1 MKKLLIALAVLAL
14 VLASSCALADTVLRP
29 GDTGSAVLQMQKA
42 LVSLGYSTNGVD
54 GKYGAGTLS
63 AVRAFQ
69 AKYGLTVDGKAG
81 PNTLNKLYSLT
92 GGNPTPVPTASP
104 SGNITGRTDIKLV
117 YGDRGDQVLIMQRAL
132 NSLGFTTNGTDGKFG
147 PGTLA
152 AVKAFQTRYI
162 LDVDGKAGPKTLA
175 KLYSLTGG
183 NPTPAPATATP
194 APTAIPTVSPSGITG
209 RTDIKLVYGNR
220 GDQVLIMQRA
230 LNSLGFTTN
239 GTDGKFGPGT
249 LAAVRAFQTRYGLD
263 VDGRAGPK
271 TLAKLY
277 SLTGG
282 NPTPAPGY
290 TVLRSGATGPDV
302 TRLQTAMAAL
312 DYGVSVTGVYDDQTI
327 SWVRIFQS
335 VNTLSVDGVAGK
347 DTQGCL
353 YSGSAKKFVKY
364 SGKGVVVP
372 DVGEIKLLHWFNEV
386 KPLLSNGDLLTV
398 YDPETTISF
407 QLQLLSPGRHADC
420 EPLTAEDTASLR
432 EIYGGVTTW
441 DPKFVFVLL
450 PNGVWSGAT
459 LHDTPHE
466 TNTIKDNNFDGHMC
480 VHFLRDMSEV
490 SVNDPKYGVTH
501 QNALRAAWLKLTGES
516 VP

>member
-152 AVKAFQTRYI
+152 AV
-162 LDVDGKAGPKTLA
+162 
-175 KLYSLTGG
+175 
-183 NPTPAPATATP
+183 
-194 APTAIPTVSPSGITG
+194 
-209 RTDIKLVYGNR
+209 
-220 GDQVLIMQRA
+220 
-230 LNSLGFTTN
+230 
-239 GTDGKFGPGT
+239 
-249 LAAVRAFQTRYGLD
+249 RAFQTRYGLD

-282 NPTPAPGY
+282 NPTPAPATATPAPGY

-312 DYGVSVTGVYDDQTI
+312 DYGVSVTGVYDNQTI

-386 KPLLSNGDLLTV
+386 KPLLSNGDHLTV

-420 EPLTAEDTASLR
+420 EPQTANDTALLR